1 MKLIEEKRL
10 NERDKKGNQI
20 WRKWGPYLSERQ
32 WGTVREDYSK
42 DGSAWSY
49 FPHDHAR
56 SRVYRWGE
64 DGIAGISDIRQN
76 LCFSLGIWNGNDDI
90 LKERLYGLTGV
101 DGNHGE
107 DVKELYYYLD
117 NTPSHSYMKYLYK
130 LSLIHI

>member
-76 LCFSLGIWNGNDDI
+76 LCFSLDI
-90 LKERLYGLTGV
+90 GGPEKSG
-101 DGNHGE
+101 
-107 DVKELYYYLD
+107 K
-117 NTPSHSYMKYLYK
+117 SSYRVPFGKCR
-130 LSLIHI
+130 SSF